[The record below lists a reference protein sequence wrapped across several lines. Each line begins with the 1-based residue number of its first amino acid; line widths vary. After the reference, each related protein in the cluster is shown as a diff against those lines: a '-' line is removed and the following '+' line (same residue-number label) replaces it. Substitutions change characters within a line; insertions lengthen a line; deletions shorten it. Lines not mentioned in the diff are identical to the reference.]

1 MLLSVRPV
9 VLEVKW
15 LYFISSIAFIYVN
28 AFSYAKTF
36 IVGDN
41 RKKMTQGGASLEK
54 INDNVLQVLFRE
66 LQPLFRRIRKVLV
79 LPQMIA
85 RCQLMEGLTT
95 LIAFTFGFKSLHTL
109 SGNRKLQAYWQ
120 PSLQ

>member
-41 RKKMTQGGASLEK
+41 RKKDDPGREHLWRKLMIMFYK
-54 INDNVLQVLFRE
+54 FFFRE

-79 LPQMIA
+79 LPPNDRQMPADGRINN
-85 RCQLMEGLTT
+85 
-95 LIAFTFGFKSLHTL
+95 F
-109 SGNRKLQAYWQ
+109 NRFYVWI
-120 PSLQ
+120 